1 MDQDLKDKEI
11 AELKAQVKALQL
23 LQNVKEELS
32 EDFKNV
38 GKTEGGRVNREG
50 FKAAMLAKH
59 ADKLN
64 EKSREAYE

>member
-23 LQNVKEELS
+23 LQNVKDELS

-38 GKTEGGRVNREG
+38 GKTFDEGGNSIVN
-50 FKAAMLAKH
+50 
-59 ADKLN
+59 LN
-64 EKSREAYE
+64 KT